1 MINKKFVLIGL
12 LISSFL
18 LIFYKKTLVI
28 LMIIGGFFIAPEA
41 SQILRHYCFG
51 DGSNLYLKS
60 DYFKQSP
67 VVLKQI
73 KTLKIGES
81 RRVTLKQK
89 EDWRL
94 SYALN
99 PFILTRLKNG
109 YRIHQYIK
117 FDESGLVITQLNL
130 GLTKIKIPDNIVHTF
145 ECTPFT
151 VISEWK

>member
-1 MINKKFVLIGL
+1 
-12 LISSFL
+12 
-18 LIFYKKTLVI
+18 
-28 LMIIGGFFIAPEA
+28 MIIGGFFIAPEA

-60 DYFKQSP
+60 DYIKQSP

-89 EDWRL
+89 DDWRL

-99 PFILTRLKNG
+99 PFKLSRLKNG
-109 YRIHQYIK
+109 YRIYQYIK
-117 FDESGLVITQLNL
+117 FDESGIVITQLNL
-130 GLTKIKIPDNIVHTF
+130 GLFKIKMPDNIVHTF

-151 VISEWK
+151 VISDWE